1 MRDFQIMKFAGQ
13 EKNIS
18 EDKFTINP
26 LHTKYKLRKLK
37 KNTQKNYIKQF
48 QTKIHLESNSNQI
61 QSKDYKH
68 WAFSSLR
75 SFLTCTV
82 DRFGAEFERINTIVI

>member
-26 LHTKYKLRKLK
+26 LPTKYKLRKLK

-48 QTKIHLESNSNQI
+48 QN
-61 QSKDYKH
+61 
-68 WAFSSLR
+68 
-75 SFLTCTV
+75 
-82 DRFGAEFERINTIVI
+82 

>member
-48 QTKIHLESNSNQI
+48 QN
-61 QSKDYKH
+61 
-68 WAFSSLR
+68 
-75 SFLTCTV
+75 
-82 DRFGAEFERINTIVI
+82 